1 MQYKFFSVPAVVFGA
16 NAAEDE
22 LNVFLRS
29 HRILSTQ
36 REFVSCGQQSY
47 WCCCVEYIEN
57 GKAEEERYRSSQRE
71 KTDYKKLLSEEEFA
85 NFMIL
90 RECRKELAEEAAV
103 PAYAIF
109 LDEQLAELAKMGD
122 IQEQS
127 LRKIR
132 RIGEKKIEKYGNR
145 FLSLLEK
152 KRNEKSGQPL
162 SEDHGVEKS

>member
-1 MQYKFFSVPAVVFGA
+1 MQYKFFTVPAVVFGE
-16 NAAEDE
+16 NTAEDE
-22 LNVFLRS
+22 LNLFLRS
-29 HRILSTQ
+29 HRILSAQ

-57 GKAEEERYRSSQRE
+57 GKAAEERYRSSQRE

-85 NFMIL
+85 TFMIL

-132 RIGEKKIEKYGNR
+132 GIGEKKIEKYGNR